1 MILLLVTDAG
11 CVAIWA
17 VTVPNPV
24 THSHREVAML
34 ALPEEGFLN
43 PGKKAQD
50 LGDVAVQC
58 ASVH

>member
-11 CVAIWA
+11 CVAIWP

-24 THSHREVAML
+24 THSHEEVAML
-34 ALPEEGFLN
+34 ALPKEDFLN
-43 PGKKAQD
+43 PGTKAQD
-50 LGDVAVQC
+50 QEDVVVQC